1 MLIDDIIIIMHD
13 YVAGTD
19 RARQRHQVADF
30 GDILPPC
37 RPPRV
42 HLALS
47 TKFQNLQFPPAL
59 SYLVSIPTEVGISFL
74 LKFNR
79 YIFPFCKDVIII
91 PSNDNFEIA

>member
-1 MLIDDIIIIMHD
+1 MHD

-30 GDILPPC
+30 GDILPPLSAST
-37 RPPRV
+37 RPPRP
-42 HLALS
+42 LYEIPKS
-47 TKFQNLQFPPAL
+47 PIPL